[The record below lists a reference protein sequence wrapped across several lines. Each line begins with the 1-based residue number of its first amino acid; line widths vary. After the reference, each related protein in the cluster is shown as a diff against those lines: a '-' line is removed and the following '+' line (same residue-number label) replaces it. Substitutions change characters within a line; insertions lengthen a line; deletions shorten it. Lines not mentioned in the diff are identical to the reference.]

1 MQSKAKTVDAYL
13 KEVPIERREVV
24 TQIRD
29 AFLRNLKGYEECM
42 EYGGPCYKR
51 NGKIEAGFMSQV
63 RSINIYILKQD
74 VMKKNKDLLKGLS
87 VGKGCIRF
95 PNPRKIDLKLV
106 AKILSDTLKS
116 KDGICT

>member
-13 KEVPIERREVV
+13 KEVPNERREIL
-24 TQIRD
+24 TQIRNT
-29 AFLRNLKGYEECM
+29 FLKNLRGYEECM
-42 EYGGPCYKR
+42 EYGGPCYKK

-95 PNPRKIDLKLV
+95 PNPQKIDLNLVTKL
-106 AKILSDTLKS
+106 ISDTAKS
-116 KDGICT
+116 KDGIC